1 MVGGWEG
8 FGTEGR
14 NESGFGVSGFGGRR
28 VGAIEW
34 VWWREEKNM
43 GRVLGLTVG
52 NGNVMNGGKKNFL
65 RMFPATIRMNH

>member
-1 MVGGWEG
+1 M
-8 FGTEGR
+8 
-14 NESGFGVSGFGGRR
+14 
-28 VGAIEW
+28 GAIEW

-52 NGNVMNGGKKNFL
+52 NGNVMNGGKRTFL